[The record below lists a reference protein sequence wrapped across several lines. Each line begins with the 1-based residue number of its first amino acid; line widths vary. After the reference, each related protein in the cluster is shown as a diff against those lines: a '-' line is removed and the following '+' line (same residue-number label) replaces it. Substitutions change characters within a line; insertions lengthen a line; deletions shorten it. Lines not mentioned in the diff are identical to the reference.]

1 MKHLMNCHGEWNMLF
16 ACATT
21 MPIMGVWLKFKL
33 GGYYDKQ
40 QSKSSSDTKL

>member
-1 MKHLMNCHGEWNMLF
+1 MNHLMNCHGEWNMLF

-33 GGYYDKQ
+33 GGCHDKQ
-40 QSKSSSDTKL
+40 QHKNRS

>member
-1 MKHLMNCHGEWNMLF
+1 MNHLMNCHGEWNILF

-33 GGYYDKQ
+33 GGCNDKQ
-40 QSKSSSDTKL
+40 QYKNSSEPKL